1 MKRGVVHLMNYVKMD
16 NDQYQMGRTKVF
28 IKNPES
34 VNERKTYTRNM
45 YKSSVALPAGLL
57 LLTQFH
63 VFIQLFLLEE
73 MRERKYD
80 GYARVIQ
87 KAFRK
92 WNARKHYV
100 RLRQEGK

>member
-63 VFIQLFLLEE
+63 VFFTAVSVG
-73 MRERKYD
+73 R
-80 GYARVIQ
+80 
-87 KAFRK
+87 
-92 WNARKHYV
+92 NA
-100 RLRQEGK
+100 